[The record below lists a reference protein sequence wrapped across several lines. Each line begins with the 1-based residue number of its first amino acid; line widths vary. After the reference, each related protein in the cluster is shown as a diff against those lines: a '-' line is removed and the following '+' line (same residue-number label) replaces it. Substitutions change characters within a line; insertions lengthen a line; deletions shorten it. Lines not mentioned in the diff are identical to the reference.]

1 MNSSSIIVLGHFCW
15 DGFQN
20 QDGSVNFEPGGIA
33 WSLYALSSVMEK
45 QDRIFP
51 VFPVE
56 ADSIETVKAEL
67 KQLPFLVTDGI
78 YQSDEKND
86 RVQVIQ
92 KAGGELSYLLVQSSE
107 QSISMNHLPDLE
119 PAAVYVNFHTGYDLQ
134 FSDLKLIRQKYPSAF
149 IHVNLHV
156 KAERLFTDFRNNPD
170 GMKAELSELFSQI
183 NSVQVTQ
190 REMQMLFLAAGLT
203 EKGILKLAMIDGK
216 VDFVLINKGDR
227 GVVAWE
233 KVLNSIN
240 SHILRPFSQ
249 TENPSS
255 VGCGDILGS
264 VYTYQMIKT
273 KSLKLSL
280 QKAMKLAELAAGKT
294 GFARKVEHMRINGA
308 LL

>member
-15 DGFQN
+15 DGFQKE
-20 QDGSVNFEPGGIA
+20 DGSASFEPGGIA

-45 QDRIFP
+45 NDRIFP
-51 VFPVE
+51 VFPAHE
-56 ADSIETVKAEL
+56 NEIEPVKAEL
-67 KQLPFLVTDGI
+67 TQLPSLVSDGI
-78 YQSDEKND
+78 YQSEIKNV
-86 RVQVIQ
+86 RVLVNQ

-107 QSISMNHLPDLE
+107 QSISMNHLPDCE
-119 PAAVYVNFHTGYDLQ
+119 PAAVYINFHTGFELS
-134 FSDLKLIRQKYPSAF
+134 FSELKKIRQKYPSAF
-149 IHVNLHV
+149 FHVNLHI
-156 KAERLFTDFRNNPD
+156 KAEQLFAEFRNNPE
-170 GMKAELSELFSQI
+170 GMKAGLSELFGQI
-183 NSVQVTQ
+183 NSLHVTQ
-190 REMQMLFLAAGLT
+190 RELQMLFMAAGLT
-203 EKGILKLAMIDGK
+203 EKGILKLAMIEGK
-216 VDFVLINKGDR
+216 VDFFLINKGDR

-240 SHILRPFSQ
+240 SHIFRPFSS
-249 TENPSS
+249 TENSSS

-294 GFARKVEHMRINGA
+294 GFARKAEHMRINGA